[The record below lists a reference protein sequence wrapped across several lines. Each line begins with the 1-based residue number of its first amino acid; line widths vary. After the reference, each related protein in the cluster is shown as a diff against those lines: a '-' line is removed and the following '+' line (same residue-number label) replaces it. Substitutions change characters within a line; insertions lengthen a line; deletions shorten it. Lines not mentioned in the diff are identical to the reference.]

1 MSIGKHFAVFAPSK
15 FNYCETDLRFNI
27 LTDNKDRDK
36 MKDNVYIDSEYFQL
50 SLNIERFDND
60 AQVLLH
66 VNVTSDAVSAKADM
80 DVSINDYEKFLE
92 NMQQMHQNLRGEA
105 IIAEP
110 YGDKQFLKFTMDDH
124 TGHVYV
130 KGELVSRYNG
140 HIQYLSI
147 ENEFDQSSLSCIRD
161 N

>member
-1 MSIGKHFAVFAPSK
+1 
-15 FNYCETDLRFNI
+15 
-27 LTDNKDRDK
+27 
-36 MKDNVYIDSEYFQL
+36 MKDNVYIDSENFQL

-60 AQVLLH
+60 AQGLLH

-80 DVSINDYEKFLE
+80 DVSIDDYEKFLE

-130 KGELVSRYNG
+130 KGELASRFNG
-140 HIQYLSI
+140 HIQYVSI
-147 ENEFDQSSLSCIRD
+147 ENEFDQSTLNSTSD
-161 N
+161 V

>member
-1 MSIGKHFAVFAPSK
+1 MK
-15 FNYCETDLRFNI
+15 NTLNI
-27 LTDNKDRDK
+27 N
-36 MKDNVYIDSEYFQL
+36 SENFQL
-50 SLNIERFDND
+50 SLHIERFDIE
-60 AQVLLH
+60 AQGLLH
-66 VNVTSDAVSAKADM
+66 ANVTSDAVSAKADM

-130 KGELVSRYNG
+130 KGELASRYNG

-147 ENEFDQSSLSCIRD
+147 ENEFDQSSLYGI
-161 N
+161 